1 MTKAMNLFTKLHGR
15 RIPPGLEWQILRKLP
30 HITLAGS
37 LIPVV
42 LAALVRLLPPEQGVD
57 MAKHIKTVDIFAIAT
72 AVTFF
77 TAVLTVAIGCVVV
90 YVMKGPAYV
99 ADAYPLQHSD
109 HPATGPAASGEPDKG

>member
-37 LIPVV
+37 LIPVA

>member
-1 MTKAMNLFTKLHGR
+1 MNLFNKLHGR
-15 RIPPGLEWQILRKLP
+15 RVPPGLEWQILRKLP

-37 LIPVV
+37 LVPVALAV
-42 LAALVRLLPPEQGVD
+42 LLRMLPPEPGVD
-57 MAKHIKTVDIFAIAT
+57 IAKHIKTVDIFAIAT
-72 AVTFF
+72 AITFF

-109 HPATGPAASGEPDKG
+109 YPATGPAAGDDSDRG